1 MTRVHIASQAEEV
14 IAGRVKFDD
23 FVMSIPKDIEGQ
35 DELIGQLI
43 DLLEHEPKIGGFLG
57 VSVEDHQNYIR
68 KVQDLIHVL
77 KGA

>member
-1 MTRVHIASQAEEV
+1 
-14 IAGRVKFDD
+14 
-23 FVMSIPKDIEGQ
+23 MSIPKDIKNR

-43 DLLEHEPKIGGFLG
+43 DLLEHEPKRGGFLG
-57 VSVEDHQNYIR
+57 VSVEDHQKYMR

>member
-1 MTRVHIASQAEEV
+1 MSRTHIASQAEEV
-14 IAGRVKFDD
+14 IAGRVKFGD
-23 FVMSIPKDIEGQ
+23 FVMSIPKDLANQ

-57 VSVEDHQNYIR
+57 VSVEDHQKYMRN
-68 KVQDLIHVL
+68 VQDLIHVL

>member
-1 MTRVHIASQAEEV
+1 MSRTHIASQAEEV
-14 IAGRVKFDD
+14 IAGRVKFED
-23 FVMSIPKDIEGQ
+23 FVMSIPKDIKNR

-43 DLLEHEPKIGGFLG
+43 DLLEHEPKSGGFLG
-57 VSVEDHQNYIR
+57 VSVEDHQKYMR